1 MFSFSSFNFIYLF
14 IFNCIY
20 NLTLFNYMFVIKF
33 FALNYLFYIIINF
46 FYFKLFKLSYAF
58 LLTGHWFFKKR
69 KKSLGIFYFNLDLFI
84 IYLKEFYRIIIMY
97 NIIEFISVISYFV
110 FFYTCYTYFK
120 DTRDFS
126 MEFNTAFFDNTK
138 IKTHVLLF
146 KIHLSCFLEQ
156 TFITKLLVTIFI
168 LFKLK
173 LLIKILFFKHVGS
186 IFAVTFL
193 YGQSVFIKY
202 IITTWFFLI
211 NSLDSFS
218 FGQIVKQIKNDYSK
232 YKISSYILFVVIL
245 IDLAYIISLVA
256 YK

>member
-1 MFSFSSFNFIYLF
+1 MVFQ
-14 IFNCIY
+14 
-20 NLTLFNYMFVIKF
+20 
-33 FALNYLFYIIINF
+33 
-46 FYFKLFKLSYAF
+46 
-58 LLTGHWFFKKR
+58 KK
-69 KKSLGIFYFNLDLFI
+69 KKSLGVFYFNLGYLDFNLDLDLFF

-193 YGQSVFIKY
+193 YGQSVFI
-202 IITTWFFLI
+202 I
-211 NSLDSFS
+211 NIVNSFYVILNEIQYL
-218 FGQIVKQIKNDYSK
+218 FNAEGILFYMEDLYSK
-232 YKISSYILFVVIL
+232 YKKVSIILLFVVAV
-245 IDLAYIISLVA
+245 DCFSLFIN
-256 YK
+256 KIN

>member
-1 MFSFSSFNFIYLF
+1 MVFQ
-14 IFNCIY
+14 
-20 NLTLFNYMFVIKF
+20 
-33 FALNYLFYIIINF
+33 
-46 FYFKLFKLSYAF
+46 
-58 LLTGHWFFKKR
+58 KK
-69 KKSLGIFYFNLDLFI
+69 KKSLGVFYFNLGYLDFNLDLDLFF

-173 LLIKILFFKHVGS
+173 LLIKHVGS